1 MSVSTSASRPAPDWL
16 ISEAFEEHAVGVLKS
31 GKEAEVFL
39 VERVSAE
46 GGCLLA
52 HKRYRPRRP
61 RYKGELRELGFSKG
75 TIYRHDAVY
84 RTGWHFNARDR
95 RAVETRTRY
104 GKELTEGLWPDNE
117 IVMLRRAWDAG
128 VSVPY
133 PVDRSDDGILMEYL
147 GDRSGAAP
155 RLVDA
160 RLSPSG
166 LRDAWHQLVENLR
179 LLTRAGVV
187 HADLS
192 VYNLLWWQ
200 ERLVII
206 DFPQAV
212 DVITNLAAMH
222 LLDRDVANVATWF
235 GRHGVEID
243 VGAVFA
249 ELLAEV
255 AW

>member
-1 MSVSTSASRPAPDWL
+1 VSASISTGRPAPDWL
-16 ISEAFEEHAVGVLKS
+16 VSEAYEEHTVGVLKS

-39 VERVSAE
+39 VERVSAD

-52 HKRYRPRRP
+52 HKRYRPRHP
-61 RYKGELRELGFSKG
+61 KQFELRDLGFSKG
-75 TIYRHDAVY
+75 SVYRHDVVY
-84 RTGWHFNARDR
+84 RSGWHLNSRDR

-104 GKELTEGLWPDNE
+104 GQNLTAALWPENE
-117 IVMLRRAWDAG
+117 IQMLRRAWNSGA
-128 VSVPY
+128 SVPY
-133 PVDRSDDGILMEYL
+133 PVDRTEDGVLMEYL
-147 GDRSGAAP
+147 GDRSGAAL

-160 RLSPSG
+160 RLSPTA
-166 LRDAWHQLVENLR
+166 LPDAWRQLVESLH

-200 ERLVII
+200 ERVVII

-212 DVITNLAAMH
+212 DVITNLDAMH
-222 LLDRDVANVATWF
+222 LLDRDVANVASWF
-235 GRHGVEID
+235 GRRGVAID
-243 VGAVFA
+243 ADAVYA
-249 ELLAEV
+249 ELLAE

>member
-1 MSVSTSASRPAPDWL
+1 MSVSASTSRPAPDWL
-16 ISEAFEEHAVGVLKS
+16 ISDAFEEHTVGVLKS

-39 VERVSAE
+39 VERASTE

-84 RTGWHFNARDR
+84 RTGWHFNSRDR

-104 GKELTEGLWPDNE
+104 GKDLTEGLWPDNE
-117 IVMLRRAWDAG
+117 IAMLRRAWNCGA
-128 VSVPY
+128 SVPY
-133 PVDRSDDGILMEYL
+133 PVDRTDDGVLMEYL

-160 RLSPSG
+160 RLSPDG
-166 LRDAWHQLVENLR
+166 LHDAWHQLLESLH

-192 VYNLLWWQ
+192 VYNLLWWRG
-200 ERLVII
+200 RLVII

-212 DVITNLAAMH
+212 DAITNLEAMH
-222 LLDRDVANVATWF
+222 LLERDVANVATWF
-235 GRHGVEID
+235 GRRGVQID
-243 VGAVFA
+243 PGAVFA
-249 ELLAEV
+249 ELLAE